1 MRGLRVETHNG
12 GGDVVLSV
20 QGDVDLA
27 TAPELEVALERA
39 LEGAARRLVV
49 DLRGVSF
56 LDSTGLAVLLRQDQ
70 RARDAARHLVVV
82 KGPPQVQKPF
92 EITGMSGR
100 LTMVD
105 EPPVE
110 S

>member
-1 MRGLRVETHNG
+1 MRGLRVETRNG

-20 QGDVDLA
+20 RGDVDLA

-39 LEGAARRLVV
+39 LEDAGRRLVV

-70 RARDAARHLVVV
+70 RARAAARHLVVV